1 MSAPSPAVRFVLV
14 TILIDAIGFGIVIP
28 VLPDLVMT
36 VGKVGLAEATRI
48 GGWLALLYALFQFL
62 LGPAIGNLA
71 DRFGRRPV
79 LLGALAGYAVDYVLM
94 AFAPTLAW
102 LFVGR
107 ALAGVFGGTYG
118 PAQAAIADTTAPADR
133 AKLFGYIGAA
143 FGIGFIAGPAVGGL
157 LGVFGPRAPFYA
169 AAALA
174 AFNLLYGLFFFPET
188 LPPALRRRFDWKRA
202 NPLGALISFS
212 AIPGLLPIAAV
223 YFLWQLASLVYPT
236 AWSWFAIVRFGWSS
250 LMIGASLAFV
260 GLTMVIVQV
269 GLTGR
274 IVAAVGE
281 RRTAEIG
288 IVGAIIGFALFMLI
302 PQGWMA
308 FPAMAVVALQSVVQ
322 PALSAMLSRR
332 VPADRQGEL
341 QGFGGS
347 LMSLG
352 AIVAPIAYSPA
363 LAWFTSAE
371 APFRFPGV
379 VFAIAI
385 VAALC
390 ALGVLVAVP
399 RAKRHEGAGLEP
411 APQRGGDPLAG
422 S

>member
-1 MSAPSPAVRFVLV
+1 MSAAPSTVRFVLM
-14 TILIDAIGFGIVIP
+14 TILIDAVGFGIVIP

-36 VGKVGLAEATRI
+36 VGKVGLADATRI
-48 GGWLALLYALFQFL
+48 GGWLALLYAVFQFL

-71 DRFGRRPV
+71 DRFGRRPI
-79 LLGALAGYAVDYVLM
+79 LLGSLAGYAVDYVLM

-118 PAQAAIADTTAPADR
+118 PAQAAIADITAPAER

-157 LGVFGPRAPFYA
+157 LGAFGPRAPFYA

-174 AFNLLYGLFFFPET
+174 AFNLFYGLFFFPET
-188 LPPALRRRFDWKRA
+188 LPAQLRRRFDWKRA

-212 AIPGLLPIAAV
+212 AIPGLLPVAAV
-223 YFLWQLASLVYPT
+223 YFLWQVASLVYPT
-236 AWSWFAIVRFGWSS
+236 AWSWFAIARFDWSS

-260 GLTMVIVQV
+260 GVTMVIVQV

-274 IVAAVGE
+274 IVAKVGE

-288 IVGAIIGFALFMLI
+288 IAGAILGFALFMLI

-308 FPAMAVVALQSVVQ
+308 FPVMAVVALQSVVQ
-322 PALSAMLSRR
+322 PSLSAMLSRR
-332 VPADRQGEL
+332 VPADQQGEL

-352 AIVAPIAYSPA
+352 AIVAPVTYSPA
-363 LAWFTSAE
+363 LAWFTSDD

-390 ALGVLVAVP
+390 ALAVLVATP
-399 RAKRHEGAGLEP
+399 RARRGEEQVAAESEKSLGAP
-411 APQRGGDPLAG
+411 
-422 S
+422 